1 MSREKQVRIRL
12 SRGRRC
18 RSGRPRAA
26 DLVEDSD
33 DDAREVLRRQDLQI
47 EVLFAVEDVLRD
59 RGAEADEH
67 DDVGLLTKNRV
78 VSAFALENDGSLG
91 VCQDALQVAT
101 VGMPSEMSTT
111 TLSGSGVLAGLCLD
125 RGDEDVVAGVEEVIL
140 RNSRKPR
147 WLSLSSIYDVS

>member
-18 RSGRPRAA
+18 RSGR
-26 DLVEDSD
+26 
-33 DDAREVLRRQDLQI
+33 
-47 EVLFAVEDVLRD
+47 
-59 RGAEADEH
+59 
-67 DDVGLLTKNRV
+67 
-78 VSAFALENDGSLG
+78 AFALENDGSLG

-140 RNSRKPR
+140 RKSRKPR